1 MRKPFNAL
9 LGLLGLLVSWC
20 ASVEALGKP
29 LDFEIQVSNLNV
41 RGQPSSG
48 GVQVDRLGKGTRV
61 TVYQR
66 RGPWARISPNRN
78 RWVHSGYLVRT
89 MSGDLAY
96 SVIDSD
102 MIPGA
107 KLSLYVRLS
116 RKATEKELAQIARE
130 LKDGT
135 PGSYSRTFIVH
146 YLPGMQPGAGAW
158 ATTHFNPSLQ
168 VRILGMTTEQE
179 QALARQ
185 VNSPGQQV
193 IGVWLDETPYM
204 ANRTTLYKK
213 GGKIFWERKFTDGG
227 ELTNEMIERSS
238 SSGRRFDMRDRN
250 ASGDYLVI
258 NRSGVLE
265 FWDSDGLISTAPPAK

>member
-20 ASVEALGKP
+20 ASVEALAKP
-29 LDFEIQVSNLNV
+29 LDFEIQASNLNV

-48 GVQVDRLGKGTRV
+48 AVQVDRLGKGTRV

-66 RGPWARISPNRN
+66 RGSWARISPNRN
-78 RWVHSGYLVRT
+78 RWVHSGYLVRNL
-89 MSGDLAY
+89 SGGLAY

-102 MIPGA
+102 IISGA
-107 KLSLYVRLS
+107 KLSLDVRLS

-130 LKDGT
+130 LKGGT
-135 PGSYSRTFIVH
+135 PGSYSRTFILH

-168 VRILGMTTEQE
+168 VSILGMTTEQE

-193 IGVWLDETPYM
+193 IGVWLDETPYT

-213 GGKIFWERKFTDGG
+213 GGKIFWERKFKDGS
-227 ELTNEMIERSS
+227 ELTEEMIERSS

-250 ASGDYLVI
+250 AFGDYLVI
-258 NRSGVLE
+258 NTSGVLE
-265 FWDSDGLISTAPPAK
+265 LRDSIGLISTARPVK

>member
-29 LDFEIQVSNLNV
+29 LDFEIQASNLNV

-66 RGPWARISPNRN
+66 RGSWARISPNRN
-78 RWVHSGYLVRT
+78 RWVHSGYLVRNL
-89 MSGDLAY
+89 SGGLAY

-102 MIPGA
+102 IISGA
-107 KLSLYVRLS
+107 KLSLDVRLS

-135 PGSYSRTFIVH
+135 PGSFSRTFIVH
-146 YLPGMQPGAGAW
+146 YLPGMLPDAGAW

-168 VRILGMTTEQE
+168 VSILGMTTEQE

-193 IGVWLDETPYM
+193 IGVWLDKSPS

-213 GGKIFWERKFTDGG
+213 GGKIFWERKFWDGS
-227 ELTNEMIERSS
+227 ELTLEMIERSS
-238 SSGRRFDMRDRN
+238 SSGRRFDMRERN
-250 ASGDYLVI
+250 ASGDYIVI
-258 NRSGVLE
+258 RASGVLE
-265 FWDSDGLISTAPPAK
+265 LRDSIGLISTARSVN